1 MDGMDWI
8 ILLLGC
14 AGLIL
19 GMASLLRRRPAEN
32 FSVELTGWKRTAA
45 GGRPAVAL
53 CLRLQNHATAPLTLL
68 AFEWDGTRWELPVT
82 VGPRAAREVAA
93 VFPLPEEGFPEPGA
107 EVALTVETLSGSSR
121 RRLRLAER

>member
-32 FSVELTGWKRTAA
+32 FSVELPGWERTAA
-45 GGRPAVAL
+45 GGDARRWHCACGCKITPP
-53 CLRLQNHATAPLTLL
+53 LR
-68 AFEWDGTRWELPVT
+68 
-82 VGPRAAREVAA
+82 
-93 VFPLPEEGFPEPGA
+93 
-107 EVALTVETLSGSSR
+107 
-121 RRLRLAER
+121 